1 MVDVDEVIGY
11 WPQKKLKLCN
21 SKYNLSSIK
30 VNAPEKNTEDPRLTV
45 VVWLVKR
52 LPFGWN
58 NVIGT
63 SVGLSFVR

>member
-1 MVDVDEVIGY
+1 MVDVDEVISCWLY
-11 WPQKKLKLCN
+11 KKLKLCN

-30 VNAPEKNTEDPRLTV
+30 VNASEKNTEDSHLMV
-45 VVWLVKR
+45 IVWLVKR

-63 SVGLSFVR
+63 SVCLSFVR